1 MTDPATDIT
10 VRPINREILGM
21 DGANNLISQIIP
33 SIAIVNPHSFRFGV
47 LNNVLT
53 FSSISPSTARLG
65 VFAAKKGSDQRA
77 VILMLPSAGT
87 PSRLMICI
95 TQEFEQAN
103 ADIQSL
109 GWTNPLSPA
118 FVNFCILKHV
128 VNRWGAQILAAT
140 REMALLYIV
149 RARSVGHELG
159 PFAKDGP
166 FLKEV
171 LTQIVSLTSN
181 AFSFDHV
188 EAFTYSSGV
197 DEFNIF
203 IPAVA
208 SFLNIAAVYGIDP
221 AQAVPVVKPGN
232 ALRRQYLSG
241 ETGGPVAG
249 FEFLGVNSW
258 VNEWNFT
265 PEVRTDHTFRHNYL
279 HNRVM
284 PLYVLNL
291 ALST

>member
-1 MTDPATDIT
+1 MTDPATEIA
-10 VRPINREILGM
+10 VRPINHEILGV
-21 DGANNLISQIIP
+21 DGANNLVSQIIP

-53 FSSISPSTARLG
+53 FSSTRPTTARLG
-65 VFAAKKGSDQRA
+65 VFAAKKGPDQRA
-77 VILMLPSAGT
+77 VILMLPSAGRPT
-87 PSRLMICI
+87 RLMICI

-109 GWTNPLSPA
+109 GWSDPLSPA

-128 VNRWGAQILAAT
+128 VNRWGAQIIAASSDI
-140 REMALLYIV
+140 ALLYIV

-159 PFAKDGP
+159 PFARDGP
-166 FLKEV
+166 FVKEV
-171 LTQIVSLTSN
+171 LTQIVSLTAN
-181 AFSFDHV
+181 AFSFDRV

-197 DEFNIF
+197 DEFNVF

-208 SFLNIAAVYGIDP
+208 PLLRIAAVYGIDP
-221 AQAVPVVKPGN
+221 AQAVPVTKPVN

-258 VNEWNFT
+258 VNEWEFT
-265 PEVRTDHTFRHNYL
+265 PQVRTDHVLRHNYL

-284 PLYVLNL
+284 PFYVLNL